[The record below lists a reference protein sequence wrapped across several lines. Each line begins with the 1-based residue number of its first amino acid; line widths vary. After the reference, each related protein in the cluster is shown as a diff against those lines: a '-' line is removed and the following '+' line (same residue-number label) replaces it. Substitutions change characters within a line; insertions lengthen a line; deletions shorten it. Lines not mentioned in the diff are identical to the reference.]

1 MIKTSAIIVAA
12 GKGERMGAGMNKA
25 YLPLFDKTVIETAIL
40 PFSESDEID
49 EIIVVTDDV
58 ARCER
63 LVGGVPKVKAVLLGG
78 KTRQE
83 SVKIGLFAASGEFAA
98 IHDGARALI
107 TREDIEKVISAAKK
121 YGAAALGV
129 KCKDTLKI
137 TDEKGFI
144 TGTQDRERLYQI
156 QTPQVFKTAEILEMH
171 KNAVGNFTDD
181 CAVME
186 SCGGKIKLVEGSY
199 ENIKLTTPEDVL
211 TAEKIL
217 EKRGSKK

>member
-49 EIIVVTDDV
+49 EIIVVTDDIE
-58 ARCER
+58 RCTG
-63 LVGGVPKVKAVLLGG
+63 LIGGMKKVKAVLLGG
-78 KTRQE
+78 ETRQE
-83 SVKIGLFAASGEFAA
+83 SVKTGLLAASGEFAA
-98 IHDGARALI
+98 IHDGARALV
-107 TREDIEKVISAAKK
+107 TKEEIENVISAAKK

-137 TDEKGFI
+137 IDDGGFI
-144 TGTQDRERLYQI
+144 AGTQDRERLYQI
-156 QTPQVFKTAEILEMH
+156 QTPQVFKTSEILEMH
-171 KNAVGNFTDD
+171 KKAAGSFTDD

-186 SCGGKIKLVEGSY
+186 SFGGKIKLVEGSY
-199 ENIKLTTPEDVL
+199 ENIKLTTPEDIL

-217 EKRGSKK
+217 EKRGFGK

>member
-25 YLPLFDKTVIETAIL
+25 YLTLFNKTVIETAIL
-40 PFSESDEID
+40 PFSESGEID

-58 ARCER
+58 EKCTQ
-63 LVGGVPKVKAVLLGG
+63 LVGSMPKVKAVLLGG

-83 SVKIGLFAASGEFAA
+83 SVKIGLSAASGEFAA

-107 TREDIEKVISAAKK
+107 TKEEIESAVSAAKK

-137 TDEKGFI
+137 IDDNGFI
-144 TGTQDRERLYQI
+144 AGTQDRERLYQI
-156 QTPQVFKTAEILEMH
+156 QTPQVFRTSEILEMH
-171 KNAVGNFTDD
+171 EKAVGNFTDD

-186 SCGGKIKLVEGSY
+186 SFGGKIRLVEGSY

-217 EKRGSKK
+217 EKRGFGK